1 MILNA
6 LFNQIGFQHSDIS
19 NTPVSFTDRKGS
31 RRAMLAILIPAAG
44 LSRRMNGADKL
55 LGLVDGQPII
65 CRVAKRALSTGCQV
79 IIALPATDI
88 ARHDAL
94 GGLTQNPNL
103 TLVHVQDPALGM
115 SHSLRTLVQ
124 ACAPS
129 ITAAMILP
137 ADMPLLSEDDLAKM
151 LAAWHT
157 APEMIHR
164 ATSDDGDHGH
174 PVIFPRSMFQ
184 DLCGLQGDRGA
195 RSVLKAHA
203 SAITYVSLPDN
214 HAILDLD
221 TPEDWADW
229 RSRHV

>member
-1 MILNA
+1 
-6 LFNQIGFQHSDIS
+6 
-19 NTPVSFTDRKGS
+19 
-31 RRAMLAILIPAAG
+31 MLAILIPAAG

-55 LGLVDGQPII
+55 LGLVHGQPII
-65 CRVAKRALSTGCQV
+65 SGVAKRALSTGCRV
-79 IIALPATDI
+79 IIALPFSNI

-94 GGLTQNPNL
+94 GCLTQNPDL

-124 ACAPS
+124 ACGPT
-129 ITAAMILP
+129 ITAAMIVP
-137 ADMPLLSEDDLAKM
+137 ADMPLLGEEDLAKM
-151 LAAWHT
+151 LAAWRT

-164 ATSDDGDHGH
+164 ATSDTGDHGH

-184 DLCGLQGDRGA
+184 EICALHGDQGA
-195 RSVLKAHA
+195 RAVLKAHG
-203 SAITYVSLPDN
+203 SEINYVRLPEN

-229 RSRHV
+229 RSSQV